1 MEIMEKLLVFLNKL
15 EKNKIFF
22 NLTKIRDGSLLVE
35 VTVPGQK
42 WEIEFMEDG
51 EIEIEKFLSDGRIF
65 DKSELEV
72 LFKNYSD

>member
-1 MEIMEKLLVFLNKL
+1 MEKLLVFLNKL